1 MHTINNRNQYSWIG
15 SDEMCLG
22 EVSVRQ
28 CGHIVIGKYGGNT
41 SAGAR
46 KNEDG
51 VLVWVGDNWEFSMI
65 LDAHYSTESTALLVK
80 TLESEFIHFNEL
92 LTEPVETVFQSVEQ
106 HVLSVFKSEAFKE
119 SCQNIKGETAC
130 LICVRKENYIWWFSV
145 GDCLVHVLHDELH
158 QLGQYMLNQRHFY
171 EWIGFVNTFSLP
183 VPCYS
188 SGVRELRTGRNRI
201 VMVTDGVL
209 ECGERRYETPVH
221 LYKDLYENKEE
232 EALTSCVQNV
242 LEHVHQQ
249 LGRDSATIISWDYE
263 NDAPS
268 IYPSDMEKEKG

>member
-28 CGHIVIGKYGGNT
+28 CGHIVIGRYGGNM

-51 VLVWVGDNWEFSMI
+51 VLVWAGDNWEFSMI
-65 LDAHYSTESTALLVK
+65 LDAHYSAESTALLVK
-80 TLESEFIHFNEL
+80 TLESEFDNFNEL
-92 LTEPVETVFQSVEQ
+92 LKERVETVFQSVEQ
-106 HVLSVFKSEAFKE
+106 HLLSVFKSKAFKE

-145 GDCLVHVLHDELH
+145 GDCLVYVLHDELH
-158 QLGQYMLNQRHFY
+158 QLGQYTLNQRHFY

-209 ECGERRYETPVH
+209 ECGECRYETPVH

-232 EALTSCVQNV
+232 EALTNCVQNV

-263 NDAPS
+263 NHALS
-268 IYPSDMEKEKG
+268 TYPSDMEKEKG